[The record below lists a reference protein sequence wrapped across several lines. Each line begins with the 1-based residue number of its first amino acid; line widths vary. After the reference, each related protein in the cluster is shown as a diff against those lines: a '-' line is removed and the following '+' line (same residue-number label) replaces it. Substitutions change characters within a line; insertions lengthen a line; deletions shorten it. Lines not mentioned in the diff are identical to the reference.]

1 MDKDVYSEAVK
12 NAASF
17 RELTS
22 AQPAAAPSDKFAAT
36 EDVSILKNSAAGTDG
51 IKLKTRLNGTH
62 ERRWVI
68 SRSAPFDQVCMD
80 DCYRLCVLS

>member
-1 MDKDVYSEAVK
+1 MDRDVYSEAIK

-22 AQPAAAPSDKFAAT
+22 AQPAPPDR
-36 EDVSILKNSAAGTDG
+36 SAAAEDTSLLSDIDG

-68 SRSAPFDQVCMD
+68 SRSAPFDQVPLID
-80 DCYRLCVLS
+80 D

>member
-1 MDKDVYSEAVK
+1 MDRDVYSEAIK

-22 AQPAAAPSDKFAAT
+22 AQPVPSDRSAAV
-36 EDVSILKNSAAGTDG
+36 EDTLLLSNSAVTDG

-68 SRSAPFDQVCMD
+68 SRSATFDQVLIVD
-80 DCYRLCVLS
+80 SH

>member
-1 MDKDVYSEAVK
+1 MDRDVYSEAIK

-22 AQPAAAPSDKFAAT
+22 AQPAPPDR
-36 EDVSILKNSAAGTDG
+36 SAAAEDTSLLSDSAVTGG

-68 SRSAPFDQVCMD
+68 SRSAPFDQVPLID
-80 DCYRLCVLS
+80 D